1 MPVVDVVNL
10 EGKKVGQVELAD
22 AVFGAKVNQHLLHE
36 ASRWYMREIRR
47 GTHKTK
53 DKSEVSGAGRKLWRQ
68 KGTGRARVGSIRSPL
83 WRHGGTVHGP
93 KPRDYSYA
101 LPKKMLL
108 GALRS
113 ALSAKLAEQKLTVVD
128 EWSLETHEDQ
138 GVAASMLGKLNH
150 TKSALLVAYG
160 ENRNLELA
168 SRNLERVK
176 LVAPNVLQAYDL
188 LNHDLLL
195 LSKDAVARL
204 IRTLDPEAAAAATPH
219 VETIAPAPAV
229 KKEAAPKAKAGQAG
243 ERKRRR
249 RRPRNQEEGE
259 GISHGSPSLSN
270 YSPADHHGKGP
281 GRERAAPH
289 GGL

>member
-1 MPVVDVVNL
+1 MGVVDVVNL
-10 EGKKVGQVELAD
+10 SGKKVGQVELAD
-22 AVFGAKVNQHLLHE
+22 AVFGAKVNPHLLHE
-36 ASRWYMREIRR
+36 ASRWYLRGLRA

-128 EWSLETHEDQ
+128 EWSLETHKTKALRETLD
-138 GVAASMLGKLNH
+138 KLNT
-150 TKSALLVAYG
+150 TKSALLVSHG

-168 SRNLERVK
+168 SRNLHRVK
-176 LVAPNVLQAYDL
+176 LVAPSVLQPYDL
-188 LNHDLLL
+188 LKHELLL
-195 LSKDAVARL
+195 LSKEAAARL
-204 IRTLDPEAAAAATPH
+204 SHTLDPERTPIAAPD
-219 VETIAPAPAV
+219 VQTIAPAKPA
-229 KKEAAPKAKAGQAG
+229 KDAAPKAAAKAAG
-243 ERKRRR
+243 KKEK
-249 RRPRNQEEGE
+249 
-259 GISHGSPSLSN
+259 
-270 YSPADHHGKGP
+270 PAAKKAAKPTKKGKG
-281 GRERAAPH
+281 
-289 GGL
+289 

>member
-1 MPVVDVVNL
+1 MPVVDVLNL
-10 EGKKVGQVELAD
+10 SGKKVGQVDLAD
-22 AVFGAKVNQHLLHE
+22 AVFGAKVNPHLLHE
-36 ASRWYMREIRR
+36 ATRWYQREIRS

-53 DKSEVSGAGRKLWRQ
+53 DKSEVSGAGRKLCRQ

-113 ALSAKLAEQKLTVVD
+113 ALSAKLADQKLAVID
-128 EWSLETHEDQ
+128 EWSLDTHKTKALAE
-138 GVAASMLGKLNH
+138 ALGNLKH
-150 TKSALLVAYG
+150 TKSSLIVSHG

-168 SRNLERVK
+168 SRNLDRVK
-176 LVAPNVLQAYDL
+176 LVAPNAVQVYDL

-204 IRTLDPEAAAAATPH
+204 VRTLDPEAAAAATPH
-219 VETIAPAPAV
+219 VESIAPAPAA
-229 KKEAAPKAKAGQAG
+229 KKEAAPKAAKSGA
-243 ERKRRR
+243 KK
-249 RRPRNQEEGE
+249 
-259 GISHGSPSLSN
+259 
-270 YSPADHHGKGP
+270 PAAKKTAKPGKKGK
-281 GRERAAPH
+281 
-289 GGL
+289 

>member
-10 EGKKVGQVELAD
+10 DGKKVGQVELAD
-22 AVFGAKVNQHLLHE
+22 AVFGAKVNAHLLHE
-36 ASRWYMREIRR
+36 ASRWYLRTLRA

-101 LPKKMLL
+101 LPKKMLI

-113 ALSAKLAEQKLTVVD
+113 ALSAKLAAQKLTVVD
-128 EWSLETHEDQ
+128 TWVLDTHKTKALSE
-138 GVAASMLGKLNH
+138 ALGKLNH
-150 TKSALLVAYG
+150 TTSALIVAHG

-168 SRNLERVK
+168 SRNIDGVK
-176 LVAPNVLQAYDL
+176 LVAPNGLQPYDL
-188 LNHDLLL
+188 LKHDLLL

-204 IRTLDPEAAAAATPH
+204 SHSLDPDKAPIPSPDVAA
-219 VETIAPAPAV
+219 IAPAPAA
-229 KKEAAPKAKAGQAG
+229 KKEAAPKAAAKSSSKKAAA
-243 ERKRRR
+243 KK
-249 RRPRNQEEGE
+249 
-259 GISHGSPSLSN
+259 
-270 YSPADHHGKGP
+270 PAKKGK
-281 GRERAAPH
+281 E
-289 GGL
+289 

>member
-10 EGKKVGQVELAD
+10 EGKKVGQLELAD
-22 AVFGAKVNQHLLHE
+22 AIFGAKVNQHLLHE
-36 ASRWYMREIRR
+36 ASRWYLRGLRA

-53 DKSEVSGAGRKLWRQ
+53 DKSEVSGAGRKLWKQ

-128 EWSLETHEDQ
+128 AWTLETHKTKSLLT
-138 GVAASMLGKLNH
+138 ALAKLNR
-150 TKSALLVAYG
+150 TKSALLVAHG

-168 SRNLERVK
+168 SRNMHGVL
-176 LVAPNVLQAYDL
+176 LAAPNVLQPYDVL
-188 LNHDLLL
+188 KHDLVV
-195 LSKDAVARL
+195 LSRDAVARL
-204 IRTLDPEAAAAATPH
+204 SHTLDLEKAPVVVPDVA
-219 VETIAPAPAV
+219 TIAPAPKAA
-229 KKEAAPKAKAGQAG
+229 KKEAAPKAAAK
-243 ERKRRR
+243 K
-249 RRPRNQEEGE
+249 
-259 GISHGSPSLSN
+259 
-270 YSPADHHGKGP
+270 PAAAKKSAKPATKKGKG
-281 GRERAAPH
+281 
-289 GGL
+289 

>member
-1 MPVVDVVNL
+1 MAVVDVVNL
-10 EGKKVGQVELAD
+10 DGKKVGQVELAD
-22 AVFGAKVNQHLLHE
+22 AVFGAKVNPHLLHE
-36 ASRWYMREIRR
+36 ASRWYMRELRR

-128 EWSLETHEDQ
+128 EWSLETHKTK
-138 GVAASMLGKLNH
+138 GLRVALDKLNS
-150 TKSALLVAYG
+150 TKSALLVSYG

-168 SRNLERVK
+168 SRNLDRVK
-176 LVAPNVLQAYDL
+176 LVAPNVLQPYEVLKHEL
-188 LNHDLLL
+188 LV

-204 IRTLDPEAAAAATPH
+204 VHTLDPDRAPAVAPD
-219 VETIAPAPAV
+219 VETIAPAKAA
-229 KKEAAPKAKAGQAG
+229 KKEAAPKAAAKAAKK
-243 ERKRRR
+243 EK
-249 RRPRNQEEGE
+249 
-259 GISHGSPSLSN
+259 
-270 YSPADHHGKGP
+270 PAVKKAAKPAKKGK
-281 GRERAAPH
+281 E
-289 GGL
+289 

>member
-36 ASRWYMREIRR
+36 ASRWHLRGLRA

-113 ALSAKLAEQKLTVVD
+113 ALSAKLSAQKLTVVD
-128 EWSLETHEDQ
+128 AWTLETHKTQ
-138 GVAASMLGKLNH
+138 SLLSALGKLNH

-168 SRNLERVK
+168 SRNLEGVT
-176 LVAPNVLQAYDL
+176 LAAPNVLQPYDVL
-188 LNHDLLL
+188 KHDLLV

-204 IRTLDPEAAAAATPH
+204 SHSLDPEKKPVVVPDVATITPAAR
-219 VETIAPAPAV
+219 PAKPA
-229 KKEAAPKAKAGQAG
+229 KKEAAPKAAAKKPAAAKKAA
-243 ERKRRR
+243 K
-249 RRPRNQEEGE
+249 
-259 GISHGSPSLSN
+259 
-270 YSPADHHGKGP
+270 PAKKKGK
-281 GRERAAPH
+281 E
-289 GGL
+289 

>member
-22 AVFGAKVNQHLLHE
+22 SVFGPEVNRHLLHE
-36 ASRWYMREIRR
+36 ASRWYLNGLRR
-47 GTHKTK
+47 GTAKTK

-93 KPRDYSYA
+93 KPRSYSYA

-113 ALSAKLAEQKLTVVD
+113 ALSAKFAEQKLTVVD
-128 EWSLETHEDQ
+128 EWSLETPKTKALS
-138 GVAASMLGKLNH
+138 VILGKLNH

-168 SRNLERVK
+168 SRNMHRVK
-176 LVAPNVLQAYDL
+176 LVAPNVLQPYDL

-195 LSKDAVARL
+195 LSKEAVARL
-204 IRTLDPEAAAAATPH
+204 IHTLDPDRAPAAVPD
-219 VETIAPAPAV
+219 VETIAPAAKPV
-229 KKEAAPKAKAGQAG
+229 KKEAAPKAAAKPAAKKEKPAAKKAA
-243 ERKRRR
+243 K
-249 RRPRNQEEGE
+249 
-259 GISHGSPSLSN
+259 PSKK
-270 YSPADHHGKGP
+270 GK
-281 GRERAAPH
+281 E
-289 GGL
+289 

>member
-22 AVFGAKVNQHLLHE
+22 TVFGAEVNQHLLHE
-36 ASRWYMREIRR
+36 ASRWYLAGLRR

-53 DKSEVSGAGRKLWRQ
+53 EKSEVSGAGRKLWRQ

-93 KPRDYSYA
+93 RPRTYEYA

-128 EWSLETHEDQ
+128 AWSLDTHKTKALRSALD
-138 GVAASMLGKLNH
+138 ALNAEK
-150 TKSALLVAYG
+150 TALLVSTG

-168 SRNLERVK
+168 SRNLDGVK
-176 LVAPNVLQAYDL
+176 LSASNALQPYDVLR
-188 LNHDLLL
+188 HDRLVV
-195 LSKDAVARL
+195 SKDAAARL
-204 IRTLDPEAAAAATPH
+204 VRALDPDHSSEQAPH
-219 VETIAPAPAV
+219 VESIAPAPAP
-229 KKEAAPKAKAGQAG
+229 KKEAAPKAAKPAA
-243 ERKRRR
+243 RK
-249 RRPRNQEEGE
+249 
-259 GISHGSPSLSN
+259 
-270 YSPADHHGKGP
+270 PAAKKPAAKKGK
-281 GRERAAPH
+281 E
-289 GGL
+289 